1 MCSASLNASPRQFKR
16 RIGDPAP
23 ILLGGAPHSAELL
36 TAKLLRWVVDA
47 VANREGEMPTTITIT
62 HPANWGAYKKDLLEQ
77 AVHLAGLSGP
87 GNPTIRLL
95 SEPEAAAIHYAGTER
110 VEPGQAVA
118 VYDLGGGTFD
128 VAVLRSTGDS
138 FAILGAPEGIE
149 RLGGIDFDA
158 AVLGHVAR
166 TLGGLD
172 DLDPDDPAV
181 ATAVAHLRDQCT
193 AAKEAL
199 SVDTQTIV
207 PVLLPGRHTEV
218 RLTRAELEAML
229 RPAIEETVAATT
241 RALRTAGL
249 QPSDLKAVVL
259 VGGSSRIPLVAQL
272 VTSALGRPV
281 ALDTDPK
288 HAIALGAARHA
299 HLTAAGPGALTS
311 PSRQTAQGLR
321 RRRPRRPRAALT
333 PMAAPPPCARSDDP
347 SARAPAHRID
357 RPTADEWADPDGAAA
372 LRPRVRRP
380 RRRLH
385 TAALRA
391 PAERPDDA
399 GRLPHPRAVQ
409 AQAHGPAHRRGA
421 VVIALLV
428 GGIVALAGGGG
439 GGGDSARGRDSTIA
453 TDDTSADTADA
464 AAATGGSISDPLE
477 AGLLSALDLEA
488 HRER

>member
-1 MCSASLNASPRQFKR
+1 MTYELGIDLGTTWTAAAVWRGERATIVNLGTRQAAVPSIVYVGPDGSVLIGEAADRRVLTEPERVARQFKR

-207 PVLLPGRHTEV
+207 PVLLPGTAHRGAAHAG
-218 RLTRAELEAML
+218 RARGDAASGDRRDGRRDHASAAHRGTAAL
-229 RPAIEETVAATT
+229 RPQGG
-241 RALRTAGL
+241 RA
-249 QPSDLKAVVL
+249 
-259 VGGSSRIPLVAQL
+259 
-272 VTSALGRPV
+272 GRRFEPHP
-281 ALDTDPK
+281 ARR
-288 HAIALGAARHA
+288 AARHVGARSTGRARHRPEARDRARRRASRAPHRGRAGCA
-299 HLTAAGPGALTS
+299 HLAQPPDGPRAVGGAGRAAARRRRAHAGRLTAAS
-311 PSRQTAQGLR
+311 
-321 RRRPRRPRAALT
+321 
-333 PMAAPPPCARSDDP
+333 ARWPDP
-347 SARAPAHRID
+347 SAGATADRID
-357 RPTADEWADPDGAAA
+357 RPTADEWAHPDGASARDLRFVDPAA
-372 LRPRVRRP
+372 DV
-380 RRRLH
+380 LH

-391 PAERPDDA
+391 AAERPDDA
-399 GRLPHPRAVQ
+399 GRLRYARAGQ
-409 AQAHGPAHRRGA
+409 AQAHGLAHRRG
-421 VVIALLV
+421 
-428 GGIVALAGGGG
+428 
-439 GGGDSARGRDSTIA
+439 GR
-453 TDDTSADTADA
+453 
-464 AAATGGSISDPLE
+464 
-477 AGLLSALDLEA
+477 
-488 HRER
+488 R

>member
-1 MCSASLNASPRQFKR
+1 MTYELGIDLGTTWTAAAVWRGERATIVNLGTRQAAVPSIVYVGPDGSCSIGEAAERRRALASLNASPASSSAGSAIRPR
-16 RIGDPAP
+16 SCSEA
-23 ILLGGAPHSAELL
+23 APHSAELL

-288 HAIALGAARHA
+288 HTIALGAARHA

-311 PSRQTAQGLR
+311 PSRQTAQGLSAAQAA
-321 RRRPRRPRAALT
+321 PPLAGAALT
-333 PMAAPPPCARSDDP
+333 PG
-347 SARAPAHRID
+347 RAH
-357 RPTADEWADPDGAAA
+357 
-372 LRPRVRRP
+372 
-380 RRRLH
+380 RRLH
-385 TAALRA
+385 AWA
-391 PAERPDDA
+391 
-399 GRLPHPRAVQ
+399 
-409 AQAHGPAHRRGA
+409 
-421 VVIALLV
+421 
-428 GGIVALAGGGG
+428 
-439 GGGDSARGRDSTIA
+439 
-453 TDDTSADTADA
+453 
-464 AAATGGSISDPLE
+464 
-477 AGLLSALDLEA
+477 
-488 HRER
+488 

>member
-1 MCSASLNASPRQFKR
+1 MTYELGIDLGTTWTAAAVWRGERATIVNLGTRQAAVPSIVYVGPDGSVLIGEAADRRVLSEPERVARQFKR

-218 RLTRAELEAML
+218 RLTARRARGDAAAGDRGDGRRDHSSAAHRGSAAL
-229 RPAIEETVAATT
+229 RPQGGRARRRFEPHPPRRAARDVGARSTG
-241 RALRTAGL
+241 RARHRPEACDRARRGTSRAPHRGRAGRAHL
-249 QPSDLKAVVL
+249 AQPPDSPRA
-259 VGGSSRIPLVAQL
+259 VGGA
-272 VTSALGRPV
+272 GR
-281 ALDTDPK
+281 
-288 HAIALGAARHA
+288 AAA
-299 HLTAAGPGALTS
+299 
-311 PSRQTAQGLR
+311 R
-321 RRRPRRPRAALT
+321 RRRAHVRQCHRHLRAW
-333 PMAAPPPCARSDDP
+333 PDP
-347 SARAPAHRID
+347 SAGAPADRID
-357 RPTADEWADPDGAAA
+357 RPTADEWAHPDGAAA
-372 LRPRVRRP
+372 RDLGFVDPAAGV
-380 RRRLH
+380 LY

-391 PAERPDDA
+391 AVERPDDTE
-399 GRLPHPRAVQ
+399 RSRHSRA
-409 AQAHGPAHRRGA
+409 AR
-421 VVIALLV
+421 
-428 GGIVALAGGGG
+428 
-439 GGGDSARGRDSTIA
+439 SASGRDCS
-453 TDDTSADTADA
+453 
-464 AAATGGSISDPLE
+464 
-477 AGLLSALDLEA
+477 SALRL
-488 HRER
+488 R